1 MDLLETA
8 ATEVESLAIPEPQ
21 DATFATIDK
30 IFDDGV
36 TLIFDGQEAATEKH
50 YKVNSFAI
58 FKEQDRVRIIKDS
71 GTYVVEYTVGK
82 PKKTFN
88 ADTADSAK
96 TAQTAA
102 SATTAQTAQSA
113 NKAES
118 ATTAETATSAT
129 NATNAEKA
137 TNADSATN
145 ATSAEK
151 AAALIDAAS
160 SSGKV
165 YLKISSS
172 KLSFGSSTTSMYEV
186 PKLGLPTGGSS
197 GQVLVK
203 TGSSDGAAG
212 WSTLTGLLPEGG
224 SANQVLVKD
233 TSTNHDVSWATI
245 GTLPTGGSTGQCLVK
260 DTATNYDVS
269 WGSPSVSRLYVSN
282 YNYVTLN
289 DSRQL
294 IPHTYNTSYPYS
306 LGSSSYPWT
315 NLYIGRGVIKL
326 GDNAN
331 YTTIGFFGTTP
342 QSRKTLSTS
351 SNNMGY
357 SSATS
362 SNYLTV
368 INNIAGI
375 LKTYGL
381 IAT

>member
-88 ADTADSAK
+88 ADTADSAT
-96 TAQTAA
+96 TAQTAE

-113 NKAES
+113 TTAESATKAESAES
-118 ATTAETATSAT
+118 ATTAET
-129 NATNAEKA
+129 A

-151 AAALIDAAS
+151 AAALVDAAS
-160 SSGKV
+160 SNSKV

-172 KLSFGSSTTSMYEV
+172 KLYFGSGTTSMYEV

-203 TGSSDGAAG
+203 NGSSDGAAG

-224 SANQVLVKD
+224 SANQILAKD
-233 TSTNHDVSWATI
+233 SSTDHDVSWKTI

-260 DTATNYDVS
+260 DSATNYDVS
-269 WGSPSVSRLYVSN
+269 WGSPSVPKLYVDA
-282 YNYVTLN
+282 YNNVTLN
-289 DSRQL
+289 DDRQL
-294 IPHTYNTSYPYS
+294 VPHTYSSYSSSYAYS
-306 LGSSSYPWT
+306 LGSSSLPWT

-326 GDNAN
+326 GDNAS

-342 QSRKTLSTS
+342 QSRKTLSTYS
-351 SNNMGY
+351 TNMDY
-357 SSATS
+357 SSAS
-362 SNYLTV
+362 ESNYLT
-368 INNIAGI
+368 ILNNVVGI
-375 LKTYGL
+375 LKKYGL
-381 IAT
+381 LTT

>member
-36 TLIFDGQEAATEKH
+36 TLIFDGQEFATEKH

-96 TAQTAA
+96 TAQTAT
-102 SATTAQTAQSA
+102 SATTAQSA
-113 NKAES
+113 TKAETATS
-118 ATTAETATSAT
+118 ATTAETAT
-129 NATNAEKA
+129 NATKA
-137 TNADSATN
+137 TNADSATS

-160 SSGKV
+160 SSSKV

-172 KLSFGSSTTSMYEV
+172 KLSFGSSATSMYEV

-197 GQVLVK
+197 GQVMVK

-212 WSTLTGLLPEGG
+212 WSTLSGLLPTGG
-224 SANQVLVKD
+224 SANQVLAKD
-233 TSTNHDVSWATI
+233 TSTDHDVSWTTI
-245 GTLPTGGSTGQCLVK
+245 GTLPTGGSAGQCLVK
-260 DTATNYDVS
+260 DSATSYDVS
-269 WGSPSVSRLYVSN
+269 WGSPSVPRLYVDAN
-282 YNYVTLN
+282 NNVTLN
-289 DSRQL
+289 NSRQL
-294 IPHTYNTSYPYS
+294 IPHTYSTSYPYS

-315 NLYIGRGVIKL
+315 NLYIGRGEIKL
-326 GDNAN
+326 GDNSS

-351 SNNMGY
+351 STNMGY

-368 INNIAGI
+368 LNNIAGI